1 MQLYD
6 RGTLIN
12 RMISAVRART
22 SAITYFGP
30 GPFRAFLYAVA
41 GEVQHLYYKM
51 FQVEQRLDPLSAQG
65 AALDA
70 YAAGRGLSRLGANQ
84 ASVIL
89 EVEASAIIN
98 GAGTITAV
106 GTTVTGTNTLF
117 LSELAQGDLLIVN
130 GQTVAVTSVVSSNT
144 GPVTVSSALTDVTDD
159 AFQIQK
165 MAVTLATTPTPLRA
179 STPSGAIFEA
189 METVT
194 MRPSFL
200 GSTTLRAVVRA
211 RSIATGISL
220 NVPALSIRNVQ
231 TPEVAPKLSLRV
243 RNPAAAQGGA
253 DAEGDAN
260 FRTRILTLF
269 AGLNQ
274 GTPHFY
280 ESQVRLLNPRV
291 VRIFLARGGQL
302 NEVAIYCATADGS
315 PLTTPEKQTLVS
327 GLLPLVPVQTIV
339 SVRDMILQE
348 INVAFTTTLT
358 TGATLA
364 QSANSLAELY
374 REYLNW
380 STWPFGQP
388 VQADDLL
395 RLASSTPGVDS
406 LTLSTFAPQNDIP
419 MPAATLPRVGTITI
433 TDATTGASTV
443 VTQVLSIYPNV

>member
-70 YAAGRGLSRLGANQ
+70 YAAGRGLSRLGANE
-84 ASVIL
+84 ASTIL
-89 EVEASAIIN
+89 EVEADAVIN
-98 GAGTITAV
+98 GTGTITAT
-106 GTTVTGTNTLF
+106 GTSVTGINTTF
-117 LSELAQGDLLIVN
+117 LAELAQGDLLIVN
-130 GQTVAVTSVVSSNT
+130 DQTVTVTSAVTTNT
-144 GPVTVSSALTDVTDD
+144 GPVTVSSALTGVTDE

-165 MAVTLATTPTPLRA
+165 VAVTLASTPTPLQA
-179 STPSGAIFEA
+179 STASGAIFQA
-189 METVT
+189 VETVT
-194 MRPSFL
+194 MKPSFQ

-211 RSIATGISL
+211 RSLATGSSL
-220 NVPALSIRNVQ
+220 NVPALAIRNVL
-231 TPEVAPKLSLRV
+231 TPEVAPKLSLQV

-253 DAEGDAN
+253 EAESDAN

-280 ESQVRLLNPRV
+280 ESQVRTLNSRV

-315 PLTTPEKQTLVS
+315 PLTAPEKQTLLS

-339 SVRDMILQE
+339 SIRDMILQE
-348 INVAFTTTLT
+348 VNVAFTTTLA
-358 TGATLA
+358 TGATIQQVANDLA
-364 QSANSLAELY
+364 GLY

-380 STWPFGQP
+380 STWPFGQA

-406 LTLSTFAPQNDIP
+406 LTLSSFSPQNDLP
-419 MPAATLPRVGTITI
+419 MATATLPRVGTITV
-433 TDATTGASTV
+433 TDATTGQSSV